1 MGQQEKK
8 KKSRIEVPLTALF
21 FFKKKKT
28 TSLNKNHSLSLVGLW
43 PDFKKSVEGHR
54 HQKSIKTFK
63 ALQPYETRT
72 NHKAILL

>member
-1 MGQQEKK
+1 MVNPQLMMEMLWANKRKK
-8 KKSRIEVPLTALF
+8 K
-21 FFKKKKT
+21 KKKKT

-43 PDFKKSVEGHR
+43 PDFKKSLEGHR